1 MRALQRGGVM
11 KKCKNCQH
19 LLKHHRR
26 DRDSTYIYAC
36 TVKGA
41 SRWGCGCLHGE
52 AGHTDAFLF
61 AMAQVD
67 ALRKA
72 VREQFGE
79 CNNRGE
85 VLEEFLRQV
94 RQMS

>member
-1 MRALQRGGVM
+1 M

-26 DRDSTYIYAC
+26 DRDAPSICAC
-36 TVKGA
+36 IVKGDG
-41 SRWGCGCLHGE
+41 RWGCGCLHGE

-67 ALRKA
+67 AFRTALRH
-72 VREQFGE
+72 QFGE

-85 VLEEFLRQV
+85 VIEEYLRQL